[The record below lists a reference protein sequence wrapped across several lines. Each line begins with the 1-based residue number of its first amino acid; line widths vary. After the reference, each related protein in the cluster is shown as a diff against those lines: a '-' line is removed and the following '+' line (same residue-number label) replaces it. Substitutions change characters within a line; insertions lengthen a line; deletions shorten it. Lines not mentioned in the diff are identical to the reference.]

1 MSEVDTLDR
10 LSALAGIESSYHD
23 IWGERRELSSSSKCL
38 LLAAMGIAA
47 ATEMER
53 VNSLRILSEAMWRRI
68 CDPVMTLPAEY
79 GDGTVLPF
87 NRPAV
92 LGDARISWL
101 LTEEAG
107 RQHRGCGRPEE
118 FQPIGQRTIDGR
130 LIERRLVALPPG
142 LPLGYHQFELI
153 LEGASDLSRG
163 TTTIIVSPSRC
174 YLPETIEHGLGIWG
188 FSVQLYA
195 LSGRRSWGLGD
206 FGALNRLVDMA
217 AALGAGVIGLN
228 PINALFTGNPAHAS
242 PYSPSSRRFLNPLYI
257 DVSAVPDFDE
267 CQPAR
272 ELVATP
278 AFQQGLAALRQAPLV
293 DYIAAAALKIPIL
306 QLLYEAFR
314 SNYLERGGPRAAAF
328 ERFQQDRG
336 SALEAFATFEALA
349 EWLRGGK
356 RGHISWQQWPL
367 GYRDPT
373 SPDVAEFA
381 HSHRDR
387 IGFFKYLQWET
398 DRQVSVAAATAADR
412 GMPVGLYRDL
422 ALGADAHGADAWM
435 QQHVLARGVTMG
447 APPDPFSLT
456 GQNWGLPP
464 FNPVAMREDGYR
476 CFIDILRDNMRH
488 AGALRIDHVLG
499 LTRLFWIPEGATPA
513 DGGYIRY
520 PLEDLLAITAL
531 ESVRARCV
539 VVGEDLGT
547 VPEGLRDRLQAARV
561 LSCRL
566 LYFERDGD
574 GLFRKPERYPKLSHV
589 AIGSHDLPAFPGYW
603 RGRDIE
609 LRASLHLFPTREAE
623 EDAWQ
628 DRARARMALI
638 AALRETAL
646 WPHDRDQPPALE
658 VTNELVEAVYC
669 FLARTPGR
677 LLMVQLEDLLGVED
691 QVNLPGTVDEHP
703 NWRRK
708 LPVDSQKLAADPRII
723 SMTQHL
729 RALRPSR
736 AGPQA

>member
-1 MSEVDTLDR
+1 MNEVDTLDR

-23 IWGERRELSSSSKCL
+23 IWGERRELSSDSKCL
-38 LLAAMGIAA
+38 LLAAMGVAA
-47 ATEMER
+47 ATEAER
-53 VNSLRILSEAMWRRI
+53 MNSFRILSETAWRRI
-68 CDPVMTLPAEY
+68 CEPVMILPAEY
-79 GDGTVLPF
+79 GDGAVLPF
-87 NRPAV
+87 NRPAA

-107 RQHRGCGRPEE
+107 RQHRGCGWLEE
-118 FQPIGQRTIDGR
+118 FRPTGQRIIDGR
-130 LIERRLVALPPG
+130 PIERRLVALPRS
-142 LPLGYHQFELI
+142 LPLGYHQLELI
-153 LEGASDLSRG
+153 LEGASGLSRG
-163 TTTIIVSPSRC
+163 TTTVIVAPSQC
-174 YLPETIEHGLGIWG
+174 HLPETMEDGLGIWG
-188 FSVQLYA
+188 FAVQLYA
-195 LSGRRSWGLGD
+195 LSGRRRWGMGD
-206 FGALNRLVDMA
+206 FGALNRLVDTA
-217 AALGAGVIGLN
+217 AGLGAGVIGLN
-228 PINALFTGNPAHAS
+228 PINALFTDNPAHAS

-257 DVSAVPDFDE
+257 DVPAVPDFAE

-278 AFQQGLAALRQAPLV
+278 GFQRSLAALHHAPLV
-293 DYIAAAALKIPIL
+293 DYDAAAALKIPVL

-314 SNYLERGGPRAAAF
+314 SNHLERGGPRAAAF

-336 SALEAFATFEALA
+336 SALDAFAIFEALA
-349 EWLRGGK
+349 EWLRGGR
-356 RGHISWQQWPL
+356 RGHASWQQWPL
-367 GYRDPT
+367 SYRDPA
-373 SPDVAEFA
+373 SPDVIEFA
-381 HSHRDR
+381 RRQRDR
-387 IGFFKYLQWET
+387 IGFFKYLQWEA
-398 DRQVSVAAATAADR
+398 DRQVSVAAATAVDR

-422 ALGADAHGADAWM
+422 ALGADAHGADAWK

-447 APPDPFSLT
+447 APPDPFSLK

-513 DGGYIRY
+513 DGGYVRY

-589 AIGSHDLPAFPGYW
+589 AIGSHDLPTFPGYW

-609 LRASLHLFPTREAE
+609 LRASLNLFPTREAE
-623 EDAWQ
+623 ENARQ

-638 AALRETAL
+638 ATLREAGL
-646 WPHDRDQPPALE
+646 WPLDRDQLAPLE
-658 VTNELVEAVYC
+658 MTRELVDAVYR
-669 FLARTPGR
+669 FLAQTSGR
-677 LLMVQLEDLLGVED
+677 LLMIHLEDLLGVED

-708 LPVDSQKLAADPRII
+708 LPVDSEELAADPRII
-723 SMTQHL
+723 SMAQHL

-736 AGPQA
+736 AGSQA